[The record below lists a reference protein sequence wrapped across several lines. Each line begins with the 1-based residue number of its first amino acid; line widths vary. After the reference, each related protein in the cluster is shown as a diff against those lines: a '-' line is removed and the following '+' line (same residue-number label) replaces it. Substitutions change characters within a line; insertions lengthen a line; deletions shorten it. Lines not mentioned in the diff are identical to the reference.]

1 MLKRIL
7 RGSTPWLVILFL
19 IADIISR
26 FVKPLPDKFDVVSV
40 LEAILGIVIASL
52 AVVGAVVVVGTWNDI
67 DVRAKSI
74 TDKYRLEVDKKMEEV
89 NRSLEAYKSIR
100 DDVNK
105 RLGSLGE
112 AERTMINLGM
122 LNDGMGSSVKNALEI
137 AWEKMQGYLRL
148 LEEFQSQVDKSCG
161 DIDMQVKSVIDMYQ
175 LEVHQKVEEV
185 NKVIKDYKVLED
197 GINKKLEDLGKGNV

>member
-1 MLKRIL
+1 MLKRIF
-7 RGSTPWLVILFL
+7 RVSTPWLVILFL

-100 DDVNK
+100 DDVNR

-137 AWEKMQGYLRL
+137 AWEKMRGYLKL

-175 LEVHQKVEEV
+175 LEVHQKVGEV

-197 GINKKLEDLGKGNV
+197 GINKNLEGLGKGNV

>member
-1 MLKRIL
+1 MV
-7 RGSTPWLVILFL
+7 GLFL

-100 DDVNK
+100 DDVNR

-137 AWEKMQGYLRL
+137 AWEKMRGYLKL

-175 LEVHQKVEEV
+175 LEVHQKVGEV

-197 GINKKLEDLGKGNV
+197 GINKNLEGLGKGNV

>member
-1 MLKRIL
+1 MLKRIF
-7 RGSTPWLVILFL
+7 RVSTPWLVILFL

-100 DDVNK
+100 DDVNR

-137 AWEKMQGYLRL
+137 AWEKMRGYLKL

-175 LEVHQKVEEV
+175 LEVHQKVGEV

-197 GINKKLEDLGKGNV
+197 EINKNLEGLGKGNV

>member
-148 LEEFQSQVDKSCG
+148 LEEFQSQVDK
-161 DIDMQVKSVIDMYQ
+161 
-175 LEVHQKVEEV
+175 LW
-185 NKVIKDYKVLED
+185 
-197 GINKKLEDLGKGNV
+197 